1 VIDRGSG
8 FVYKCCLAIV
18 VDLLVKQVV
27 PLHGKFFLKTFL
39 SPLAMDIAIL
49 YGLCAELCHD
59 IRKRSDLG
67 DCRFLT
73 RSSGS

>member
-1 VIDRGSG
+1 
-8 FVYKCCLAIV
+8 LAIV

-27 PLHGKFFLKTFL
+27 PLHGRVIFQKTFL

-59 IRKRSDLG
+59 IRKRSDLV
-67 DCRFLT
+67 DCGFLT

>member
-1 VIDRGSG
+1 M
-8 FVYKCCLAIV
+8 AE
-18 VDLLVKQVV
+18 
-27 PLHGKFFLKTFL
+27 FFKKTFL

-67 DCRFLT
+67 DFRFLT